1 MKKLILTLALRPLQ
15 LLCLMLSSLVFCQA
29 VPSFAQTKPKSG
41 SAKEVKAPQ
50 EDLHTAILKGNLAVL
65 KQHIAAGSDLNV
77 KEQMGGSSPLIMAT
91 LLGKTDMAKALID
104 AGANLNLKNNDGST
118 ALHIAAFFCRPDIV
132 KMLLAKRADKTI
144 KNNYGSTAYAAVTP
158 PFKEVKGVYDM
169 MGKMLAPIGLKL
181 DYAYIEATRPKIA
194 AMLK

>member
-1 MKKLILTLALRPLQ
+1 MKTLKLKRALCPQ
-15 LLCLMLSSLVFCQA
+15 LGMFLLLLSMGLCQSTSV
-29 VPSFAQTKPKSG
+29 FAQAKPKS
-41 SAKEVKAPQ
+41 KVQVKAPA
-50 EDLHTAILKGNLAVL
+50 EDLHTAVLKGNMAAL

-77 KEQMGGSSPLIMAT
+77 KENMGGSTPLIMAT

-118 ALHIAAFFCRPDIV
+118 ALHIAAFFCRPEIV
-132 KMLLAKRADKTI
+132 KQLLAKRADKTI
-144 KNNYGSTAYAAVTP
+144 KNNYGSTAYASVLA

-169 MGKMLAPIGLKL
+169 MGKMLAPLGLKL

>member
-1 MKKLILTLALRPLQ
+1 MKTVHFKWSKRPQQLAFLLLIGIGLFHPAI
-15 LLCLMLSSLVFCQA
+15 
-29 VPSFAQTKPKSG
+29 SFAQKN
-41 SAKEVKAPQ
+41 VKAPK
-50 EDLHTAILKGNLAVL
+50 EDLHTIVMAGNLTAL

-77 KEQMGGSSPLIMAT
+77 KEAMGGSSPLIMAA

-132 KMLLAKRADKTI
+132 KMLLAKRADRTI
-144 KNNYGSTAYAAVTP
+144 KNNYNSTAYQSVAG
-158 PFKEVKGVYDM
+158 PFKEVKSTYDI
-169 MGKMLAPIGLKL
+169 MGKMLAPMGLKL